1 MIKLVLAISH
11 NLYRESLKELIK
23 HESDI
28 VIIREVSRYSDI
40 LPMIDD
46 NDIDVLFLDPN
57 LSGLNIMEYLG
68 SVRDRRSPL
77 KILLMLNSRDNEMV
91 VNALCLGVKGCLD
104 MDSSAD
110 QFVQAVR
117 SVSNE
122 EIWAEVNLIS
132 KALNKIL
139 NTKKFSLNDLKSK
152 LTNKEEKIARLILQ
166 GHSNKEIAKELF
178 ISEKTVKTH
187 VGHIFK
193 KLGIKSRF
201 QLTANYFSGEA
212 FTSES

>member
-1 MIKLVLAISH
+1 MIKLALAISP

-28 VIIREVSRYSDI
+28 VIIREVSLYSGI

-122 EIWAEVNLIS
+122 EIWAEVNLVS